1 MNDFV
6 FKKKFGQNFISDK
19 NLLQAIVKD
28 AEITS
33 DDEVLEIGAG
43 AGSLTEMLSQSCKK
57 VVSFEIDKDLQFQL
71 LGLKLEN
78 VEFEFSDFMQADMKQ
93 IESRFNGNFKVVANL
108 PYYITTPIIF
118 RLLEESEKL
127 ESLTIMVQKEVA
139 ERVCAKSGGKD
150 FGILTV
156 MTNFYGTPS
165 ITRIIKRQMFY
176 PAPNV
181 DSALLHI
188 KIEKDKFKDVDKK
201 KFSEF
206 VKACFSMRRKTL
218 LNNLGAVYGKE
229 KLKSIL
235 DEQTLQKRAEV
246 FTLEEFIELFK
257 LCNK

>member
-28 AEITS
+28 AEITC

-57 VVSFEIDKDLQFQL
+57 VISFEIDKDLQFQL

-165 ITRIIKRQMFY
+165 ITRIIKRQMFF

-188 KIEKDKFKDVDKK
+188 RIEKDKFKDVDKK